1 MFKIKN
7 NQPQNKSARQLLVL
21 GLLTLVAIAM
31 YLFYHL
37 PNRWEYALHHR
48 SLSLVAI
55 IVTGAAIALATMIFQ
70 TVVNN
75 RILTPSILGLD
86 SLYLLIQT
94 LIIFLFGSKT
104 LQSIDPIILFVICTG
119 LMVLFALGLY
129 YALFKRE
136 QQNIFFLLLVGIIF
150 GTFFQSLTTFME
162 VLIDPNEFQI
172 AQDIGF
178 ASFNRINI
186 NILWLALAVL
196 LIVIFYSLRY
206 MRYFDV
212 LALGRDQAINL
223 GIPYQSM
230 IRQLLVIVAI
240 LTSVSTALVG
250 PLTFLGLLVMNV
262 TFEFIRSYRHLILI
276 PAAMLISVLT
286 LIIGQVLVS
295 QVFSFNTTLS
305 IIVNFVGGVYFI
317 YLLLRA
323 NKKWQ

>member
-1 MFKIKN
+1 M
-7 NQPQNKSARQLLVL
+7 NKKSGRQLLILSLVM
-21 GLLTLVAIAM
+21 LVAVGL
-31 YLFYHL
+31 YLAYNL
-37 PNRWEYALHHR
+37 PNRWQYALYHR
-48 SLSLVAI
+48 SLSVTAI
-55 IVTGAAIALATMIFQ
+55 VITGAAIALATMIFQ

-94 LIIFLFGSKT
+94 VIIFTAGSSVLLAIDSILLFMIST
-104 LQSIDPIILFVICTG
+104 VA
-119 LMVLFALGLY
+119 MVLFALALY
-129 YALFKRE
+129 YFLFRKE
-136 QQNIFFLLLVGIIF
+136 DQNIFFLLLVGIIF

-178 ASFNRINI
+178 ASFNRINT
-186 NILWLALAVL
+186 NILWVALAI
-196 LIVIFYSLRY
+196 LIFVMLYSIRFWK
-206 MRYFDV
+206 YFDV

-223 GIPYQSM
+223 GVPYQK
-230 IRQLLVIVAI
+230 ITRQLLILVAV

-250 PLTFLGLLVMNV
+250 PMTFLGLLVMNV
-262 TFEFIRSYRHLILI
+262 TFEYIRTYQHKILI
-276 PAAMLISVLT
+276 PAAMLISIITLVL
-286 LIIGQVLVS
+286 GQWLVS
-295 QVFSFNTTLS
+295 QVFGFNTTLS